1 MYMKIALDESV
12 LDEPTVL
19 TASTA
24 SEAGASEAGASE
36 AGASE
41 AGASEAGA
49 SEAGA
54 SEVGASEVGASEAG
68 ASEVGA
74 SEAGASVTE
83 AKVIAESVTEAKV
96 IDYTLEDRTELL
108 DLLGQNPGVIIIK
121 FHADWCKPC
130 KRITAHVH
138 ALFELMPREVLCLN
152 MNIDDN
158 IDLFAYLKRMKMLRG
173 IPAIFAYYKG
183 NVAYVPDH
191 SISGTNLG
199 EISTFFATC
208 VARLQ

>member
-1 MYMKIALDESV
+1 MKLALDESV
-12 LDEPTVL
+12 LVESTVL

-24 SEAGASEAGASE
+24 SEAGASEAGAS
-36 AGASE
+36 
-41 AGASEAGA
+41 
-49 SEAGA
+49 
-54 SEVGASEVGASEAG
+54 
-68 ASEVGA
+68 
-74 SEAGASVTE
+74 ASVTE

-138 ALFELMPREVLCLN
+138 ALFELMPPEVLCIN

-158 IDLFAYLKRMKMLRG
+158 IDLFAYLKRIKMLRG

-191 SISGTNLG
+191 SILGTNLD
-199 EISTFFATC
+199 EISTFFETC
-208 VARLQ
+208 IARLQ